1 MLTAPRGLGTVCEK
15 RSSADH
21 AFAARKLPPKSAQE
35 QQGRKNSHNGV
46 SAAWYREWS
55 STTDRLR
62 KTDTRATH
70 RGQESGSPPKAE
82 YICADLSS
90 RPNFPLQS
98 CGGPYILRSY
108 RVSVSALAKMHSPR
122 SANFRWVKA
131 WGSRPSRRLAPELAC
146 RCTPGSSSICHS
158 ER

>member
-1 MLTAPRGLGTVCEK
+1 MLTAPRGTVCEK

-62 KTDTRATH
+62 RTDTRATH

-98 CGGPYILRSY
+98 CGGPYIRGTNILK
-108 RVSVSALAKMHSPR
+108 VSALGFAGCTDLLWQRRTDFKSR
-122 SANFRWVKA
+122 STKDSVATAVVSYL
-131 WGSRPSRRLAPELAC
+131 GD
-146 RCTPGSSSICHS
+146 
-158 ER
+158 